1 MAFYDSVSVIA
12 GRAVVTID
20 LPEKHDKTP
29 IIVQP
34 RRRHTLVKKS
44 KSQSSINNIP
54 EVVLDLDSDKR
65 YESLGHEAER
75 DEEYLS
81 SVKKTVSFGD
91 ISKEKLN
98 QEYNLAHTSAISE
111 TTFLALPTNV
121 ELRKKSLSERRQSRS
136 LHIKIDSPKE
146 IPIIRQSS
154 VPKFFLDTPE
164 MNQTESSLVKTPLAS
179 LQSPMICKDG
189 FCYDLKSVVQI
200 EKMNFSEKDK
210 KNVPLV
216 HKDSSAYRLGNIRDR
231 ILLKKSKSSVSS
243 TNLPHSNYI

>member
-75 DEEYLS
+75 DE
-81 SVKKTVSFGD
+81 V
-91 ISKEKLN
+91 
-98 QEYNLAHTSAISE
+98 
-111 TTFLALPTNV
+111 
-121 ELRKKSLSERRQSRS
+121 
-136 LHIKIDSPKE
+136 
-146 IPIIRQSS
+146 
-154 VPKFFLDTPE
+154 
-164 MNQTESSLVKTPLAS
+164 
-179 LQSPMICKDG
+179 
-189 FCYDLKSVVQI
+189 
-200 EKMNFSEKDK
+200 
-210 KNVPLV
+210 
-216 HKDSSAYRLGNIRDR
+216 RL
-231 ILLKKSKSSVSS
+231 L
-243 TNLPHSNYI
+243 